1 MEILC
6 LIPARSGSKG
16 VPHKNI
22 RELAG
27 KPLIAWS
34 IEQAKQSKHKMRII
48 VSTDSEEY
56 CEIAKRYGA
65 ETPFLRPKEI
75 SQDLSTDLEFIEHA
89 LGELKKENY
98 FPDFIVQLRPTYPT
112 RTVKNLD
119 ETIDI
124 FIENR
129 DKYDSLRTVISF
141 EKSPYKMYR
150 IENNILEPL
159 FREVNG
165 IKEPYNQCRQNLIF
179 KKIKFIKCDHFTI
192 SKYMSISDLIVVPSI
207 YQEQY
212 GRVIQEGVASGSLVI
227 GSNVGAIPEIISDK
241 DLIFE
246 RENHEALAILI
257 TKLNNKLFYKNKFK
271 KLYNLIMK
279 KRSLKNQVKI
289 LIKSEVFK

>member
-1 MEILC
+1 LC
-6 LIPARSGSKG
+6 ISKQ
-16 VPHKNI
+16 I
-22 RELAG
+22 
-27 KPLIAWS
+27 
-34 IEQAKQSKHKMRII
+34 
-48 VSTDSEEY
+48 
-56 CEIAKRYGA
+56 
-65 ETPFLRPKEI
+65 
-75 SQDLSTDLEFIEHA
+75 
-89 LGELKKENY
+89 KENY
-98 FPDFIVQLRPTYPT
+98 NFLGYKKKTILIPLGFDEKIFYLRKKKKNKLLNISYFGRICYQKGLHTLISAVAKLNFDFKL
-112 RTVKNLD
+112 N
-119 ETIDI
+119 IDI
-124 FIENR
+124 DQIDDADYFKGLI
-129 DKYDSLRTVISF
+129 
-141 EKSPYKMYR
+141 
-150 IENNILEPL
+150 
-159 FREVNG
+159 
-165 IKEPYNQCRQNLIF
+165 NQCRQNLIF